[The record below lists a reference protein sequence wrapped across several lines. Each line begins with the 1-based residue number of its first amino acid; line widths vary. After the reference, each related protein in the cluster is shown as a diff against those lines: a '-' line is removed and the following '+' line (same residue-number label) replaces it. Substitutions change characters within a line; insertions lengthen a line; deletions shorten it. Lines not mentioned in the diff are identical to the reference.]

1 MRNVRSAWAASL
13 ALAVAMPALS
23 ASTVDVQ
30 VTGTLVPS
38 ACTPSI
44 STGSLHFG
52 TLSTADLDDDR
63 HTPLLE
69 HAPTLTVR
77 CGSPSLYALRLID
90 NRAGSAYPSGLAGGL
105 GMGHTAAGEAL
116 GAYHLDIVPARSTI
130 DARPVF
136 LTLGDHNGSRWSTST
151 AQPHALPAHGALLGL
166 VDRTGVDTGA
176 VAVKV
181 AQLGLRA
188 HGMIAPARGLTLV
201 DAVPLDGH
209 VTVEVVYL

>member
-1 MRNVRSAWAASL
+1 MSSLRSAWAAVI
-13 ALAVAMPALS
+13 AFAVATPVLS
-23 ASTVDVQ
+23 ASTVDLQ

-44 STGSLHFG
+44 STANLHFG
-52 TLSTADLDDDR
+52 TISSADLSHER
-63 HTPLLE
+63 PTPLVE

-77 CGSPSLYALRLID
+77 CGSPTLYGLRLID
-90 NRAGSAYPSGLAGGL
+90 NRAGSAYESGLPGRL
-105 GMGHTAAGEAL
+105 GMGHSATGERL
-116 GAYHLDIVPARSTI
+116 GAYHLDVVPARSTA

-136 LTLGDHNGSRWSTST
+136 VTLGDRTGQRWSTST
-151 AQPHALPAHGALLGL
+151 AQPLALPTDGELLGL
-166 VDRTGVDTGA
+166 VDRAGVDTGA
-176 VAVKV
+176 VAVQV
-181 AQLGLRA
+181 ALLGLRA